1 MLQLSVSSTRV
12 KGQTPLL
19 LAMARNIWL
28 LASTQDIDLTV
39 LHIPGKHN
47 TIADL
52 LSRWHIPGT
61 DRTKLYSYVP
71 DPQWQIVTNELTCVN
86 YNI

>member
-1 MLQLSVSSTRV
+1 MVSILNTG
-12 KGQTPLL
+12 KGLDPLL

-47 TIADL
+47 NIADL
-52 LSRWHIPGT
+52 LSRWHLPGT
-61 DRTKLYSYVP
+61 DRNRLYSYVP
-71 DPQWQIVTNELTCVN
+71 DPQWQIVSNDLTYID